1 VDLQTR
7 AHNYEVFDY
16 GYKGKCIAPLDLQ
29 NPLHID
35 KIVGEAAPHIP
46 NSMLKRSIHNLNA
59 QVAHN
64 YSIVEDLA

>member
-1 VDLQTR
+1 M
-7 AHNYEVFDY
+7 
-16 GYKGKCIAPLDLQ
+16 APLDLQ

-35 KIVGEAAPHIP
+35 KIVGEAIPHIP

-59 QVAHN
+59 WVAHN